1 MAPNSMSL
9 PSLRRVMDGAP
20 RPSMASRRSC
30 AFDVDSFLNS
40 AGFRRR
46 VMEFQRNDIIYAQGD
61 PSNDVLFIREGSVK
75 RTVVNTAGKEAIV
88 EILGSGDFMGET
100 CLADQPV
107 RRSTATALV
116 PTSVLVIDKHEM
128 TRVLH
133 GQPEFSDRFLAYLL
147 ARRIRIEEDL
157 VNQFLND
164 GEKRLARA
172 LLLLARYGQ
181 QDQPQRALPVIS
193 QELLAEMVGTTR
205 SRVNFFMNK
214 FKKQGFIKYGSG
226 LRGLQIDGSLL
237 SFVQRD

>member
-1 MAPNSMSL
+1 
-9 PSLRRVMDGAP
+9 
-20 RPSMASRRSC
+20 
-30 AFDVDSFLNS
+30 
-40 AGFRRR
+40 
-46 VMEFQRNDIIYAQGD
+46 
-61 PSNDVLFIREGSVK
+61 VK

-88 EILGSGDFMGET
+88 EILGPGDFMGEA

-107 RRSTATALV
+107 RRATATALM
-116 PTSVLVIDKHEM
+116 PTTVLVIDKHEM

-133 GQPEFSDRFLAYLL
+133 GQQEFSDRFLAYLL
-147 ARRIRIEEDL
+147 ARSIRIEEDL

-172 LLLLARYGQ
+172 LLQLARYGQ
-181 QDQPQRALPVIS
+181 QDQPQRVLPVIS

-214 FKKQGFIKYGSG
+214 FKKQGFIKYASG

-237 SFVQRD
+237 SVVQRD